1 MKMVLIPCIDIVYK
15 WICKFF
21 SLWIMKFINES
32 VYWHGT
38 DRIPNCLN
46 RLLHEVMG
54 YVAAIIFFLSDTLPT
69 VGRVTPQKNYSV
81 FYNRMKVLNKELGH
95 AFLWV
100 LWFLSLPLS
109 FHQHTILI
117 ILHLPPALYNLSS
130 Y

>member
-1 MKMVLIPCIDIVYK
+1 
-15 WICKFF
+15 
-21 SLWIMKFINES
+21 MKFINES

-95 AFLWV
+95 VFL
-100 LWFLSLPLS
+100 
-109 FHQHTILI
+109 
-117 ILHLPPALYNLSS
+117 
-130 Y
+130 